1 MGGAK
6 KISGEK
12 GDGRIRFNLKL
23 KERLFLFAFDLIEVN
38 SIFNHVIYSI
48 FVLIEFIF
56 LAYYPL
62 NQIYTD
68 FIILKKTSMKQDS
81 FKLSSNGTLIVN

>member
-1 MGGAK
+1 MYTNESQENQNDASSDSLGFDNLGGSNK
-6 KISGEK
+6 KNSGEK
-12 GDGRIRFNLKL
+12 SDGSIKFNLKL

-62 NQIYTD
+62 N
-68 FIILKKTSMKQDS
+68 
-81 FKLSSNGTLIVN
+81 

>member
-1 MGGAK
+1 VYTNESQENQNDASSDSLGFDNLGGGNK
-6 KISGEK
+6 KNSGEK
-12 GDGRIRFNLKL
+12 SDGSIKFNLKL

-62 NQIYTD
+62 N
-68 FIILKKTSMKQDS
+68 
-81 FKLSSNGTLIVN
+81 

>member
-1 MGGAK
+1 MYTNESQENQNDASSDSLGFDNLGGGNK

-12 GDGRIRFNLKL
+12 SEGSIKFNLKL

-62 NQIYTD
+62 N
-68 FIILKKTSMKQDS
+68 
-81 FKLSSNGTLIVN
+81 

>member
-1 MGGAK
+1 MYTNESQENQNDASSDSLGFDNLGGGNK
-6 KISGEK
+6 KNSGEK
-12 GDGRIRFNLKL
+12 SDGSIKFNLKL

-62 NQIYTD
+62 N
-68 FIILKKTSMKQDS
+68 
-81 FKLSSNGTLIVN
+81 